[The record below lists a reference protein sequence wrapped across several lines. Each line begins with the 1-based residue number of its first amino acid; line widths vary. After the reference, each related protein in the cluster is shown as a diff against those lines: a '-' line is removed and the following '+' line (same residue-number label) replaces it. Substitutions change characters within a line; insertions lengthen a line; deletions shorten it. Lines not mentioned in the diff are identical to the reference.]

1 MGMMEQILW
10 GFDVLA
16 SLRRAGKPYQLSP
29 TQLFN
34 SLLLTSGAMTNRID
48 HLEAG
53 GFVRRLPDPADRRA
67 VKVSLTKS
75 GLKVI
80 DRAVTVH
87 MEVELAMIESFSAEE
102 RARFAG
108 LLRTLLQYLE
118 A

>member
-1 MGMMEQILW
+1 M
-10 GFDVLA
+10 F
-16 SLRRAGKPYQLSP
+16 SP
-29 TQLFN
+29 LVCFYGY
-34 SLLLTSGAMTNRID
+34 LLVDSAHTSGLI
-48 HLEAG
+48 
-53 GFVRRLPDPADRRA
+53 
-67 VKVSLTKS
+67 SLTKS